1 MRALITR
8 WDRAVEN
15 GNPWAISGLLVLCA
29 VGFVAVVLFE
39 FLPQLL
45 RPVSPSAESL
55 QSAPVRRERTSRL
68 PRS

>member
-15 GNPWAISGLLVLCA
+15 GNPWAISGLLVLCG
-29 VGFVAVVLFE
+29 VGVVTVVLFE
-39 FLPQLL
+39 FLAQLL
-45 RPVSPSAESL
+45 RPASSVTEDF
-55 QSAPVRRERTSRL
+55 QFAPVRHQGANSQ

>member
-15 GNPWAISGLLVLCA
+15 GNPWAILGLLVLCA

-39 FLPQLL
+39 FVAQVLHPA
-45 RPVSPSAESL
+45 SSKAEDL
-55 QSAPVRRERTSRL
+55 QFVPVRHGRPPGL